1 MVVIYNH
8 EQTFVRNN
16 KGREIMRSKDPD
28 LMKKIIDYIDQRY
41 MDENI
46 IPSMQEIAD
55 ECNTCKSVISEYI
68 KQMVEQGLVEK
79 PQGARTIITPTMR
92 KMHKGQIDVPVV
104 GDIACGGPMLAE
116 QNIVSIMTLPR
127 ELTGT
132 GNFYML
138 YANGDSMID
147 AGIEDGDIVLVKL
160 THDVKDGDIVVAL
173 VDNENTL
180 KRIYKDKEHN
190 KVILH
195 PENKKYKDI
204 ILDEVNIQGVATR
217 VIKQL

>member
-1 MVVIYNH
+1 
-8 EQTFVRNN
+8 
-16 KGREIMRSKDPD
+16 MRSKSTE
-28 LMKKIIDYIDQRY
+28 LMKRIIDYIDLRY
-41 MDENI
+41 TEDNMV
-46 IPSMQEIAD
+46 PSMQEIAD
-55 ECNTCKSVISEYI
+55 ECNTCKSVISDYI
-68 KQMVEQGLVEK
+68 KDMVEKGLLEK
-79 PQGARTIITPTMR
+79 PQGARTIITPTMK
-92 KMHKGQIDVPVV
+92 KMHKGQIEVPVV

-116 QNIVSIMTLPR
+116 QNIDSILTLPR

-132 GNFYML
+132 GSFYML
-138 YANGDSMID
+138 YANGDSMVD
-147 AGIEDGDIVLVKL
+147 AGIEDGDLVLVKL

-180 KRIYKDKEHN
+180 KRIYKDKENN